1 LSATGR
7 SDGGAGFCAAAYQI
21 SPGVMDMKFNKKTLR
36 FAASMAAVFAVLA
49 VCARVTDSALPASAD
64 TSDKPVIV
72 LDAGHGGLD
81 SGAVGKN
88 GTLEKDVNLSVV
100 KRLQQ
105 LLELS
110 GFRTVLTRSEDISV
124 YDAGVEGIRNQ
135 KLSDMDNRLELIQS
149 YPDSIFLCI
158 HQNNFTDPAYFG
170 GQMFYNNNNPG
181 NRTLAQLMQNRFA
194 QLQPGNDREIKLTG
208 DELYLLKS
216 NKNPSLMIECGFLS
230 NPDEE
235 AKLSTTE
242 YQQQLA
248 FTIYSGL
255 LDYLGTTSP
264 QEQWTEDSPGL
275 IDTDEF

>member
-1 LSATGR
+1 
-7 SDGGAGFCAAAYQI
+7 
-21 SPGVMDMKFNKKTLR
+21 MDMKFNKKTLR

-255 LDYLGTTSP
+255 LDYLGTTST